1 MNNSALPSKA
11 NNLQSILKEQYHILH
26 NKYTSNLYRLEQI
39 RSVYSVILFIQNLKN
54 NLNINIK
61 TEPVMDGVDAAVDVW
76 FICPTTIRKTV
87 ISALSMTG
95 SIF

>member
-61 TEPVMDGVDAAVDVW
+61 TEPVTDRVD
-76 FICPTTIRKTV
+76 ITV
-87 ISALSMTG
+87 LRMVVGQINQTSTDASTPSMTG
-95 SIF
+95 SVF